1 MNNFNNARYL
11 KEAVDSA
18 LAQQGCDV
26 EVVIVDDGSTDESRA
41 ILESY
46 GSKVNVAYAPRSGIG
61 ASRNQAVEM
70 ARGEFLCF
78 LDSDDLMPTD
88 ACVSRLTAL
97 TADPTIDAAFG
108 HVREFITPDVP
119 GLGARLARDPF
130 DYTPGWLPSTML
142 IARESFLRVGPFSTT
157 LTRGIGV
164 DWFARFM
171 ETDLNTVMIPEIVLE
186 RRIHPSNQG
195 TREQSAAGDY
205 ARVLKAAL
213 DRRRL
218 GEAAEQ

>member
-11 KEAVDSA
+11 REAIDSA
-18 LAQQGCDV
+18 LAQRGCET

-46 GSKVNVAYAPRSGIG
+46 GSQVNVAYSSRSGIG
-61 ASRNQAVEM
+61 ESRNRAVEM

-78 LDSDDLMPTD
+78 LDSDDLMPPD
-88 ACVSRLTAL
+88 ACAARLSAL
-97 TADPTIDAAFG
+97 KADPTIDAAFG
-108 HVREFITPDVP
+108 HVREFITPEVP
-119 GLGARLARDPF
+119 GLAARLAREPF
-130 DYTPGWLPSTML
+130 EYTPGWLPSTML
-142 IARESFLRVGPFSTT
+142 IARESFFEVGTFSTT
-157 LTRGIGV
+157 LTRGVGV
-164 DWFARFM
+164 DWFARFT
-171 ETDLNTVMIPEIVLE
+171 EADLTTVMLPDVVLE

-213 DRRRL
+213 DRRRS
-218 GEAAEQ
+218 GGAAEQ